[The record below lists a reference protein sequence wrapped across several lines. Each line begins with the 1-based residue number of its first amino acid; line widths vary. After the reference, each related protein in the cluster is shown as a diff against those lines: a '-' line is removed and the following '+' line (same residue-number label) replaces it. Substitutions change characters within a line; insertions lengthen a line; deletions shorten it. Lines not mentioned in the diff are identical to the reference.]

1 MCGIHIFR
9 ALEASLL
16 PLSDV
21 VPQGPPPP
29 NPDVVKKMAISIGCL
44 FYASLSLGKMGEG
57 VRRWRAEE
65 TKVCASDHSF
75 LCPSSEPCLHCFP
88 EGPSHEPC

>member
-1 MCGIHIFR
+1 MAFTYFGVWR
-9 ALEASLL
+9 LL
-16 PLSDV
+16 FCLCLMSCPRDT
-21 VPQGPPPP
+21 PH
-29 NPDVVKKMAISIGCL
+29 PDVVKKMAISIGCL